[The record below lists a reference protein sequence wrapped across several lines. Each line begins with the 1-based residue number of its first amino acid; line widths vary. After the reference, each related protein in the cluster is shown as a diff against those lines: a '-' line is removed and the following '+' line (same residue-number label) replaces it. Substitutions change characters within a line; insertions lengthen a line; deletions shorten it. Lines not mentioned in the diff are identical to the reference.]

1 MTPSNNKHDS
11 NDKPPGSPP
20 WGGREIYRSVQSIG
34 LSSIG
39 GALVFYDFII
49 FVFLAPIIGKLFFPV
64 MASDWLLPVQ
74 SFGIF
79 AVGYLFRPLGG
90 IVLGHFGDLFGR
102 KRLFA
107 FSILLMSIATLGISV
122 LPTYQTIGIAAPLL
136 LVTFRSLQGIA
147 IGGEVPGAWTFICEH
162 IPRRHAGLAC
172 GLICSGLAFGILLA
186 SGVTAIFSALFTP
199 AEIEA
204 FVWRIPFLIGGFFGL
219 PALYVR
225 WCLKETP
232 VFSRMIESRTLVP
245 ELPLRAVL
253 RDHPKGVIISILLTW
268 VMSAGIV
275 VAALM
280 TATLLQMTYG
290 YSAEEALLATIVGTL
305 FVILGSVLAGV
316 MVDKIGAGNYLM
328 GGSLFFAMT
337 TFAFYAMA
345 GVSYGALY
353 VLYSVMGIAI
363 GLMAAVPYVMV
374 MVFPA
379 RVRVTGIS
387 FSYNISYAVFGGLA
401 PVFLAYL
408 VQMTPMAVAYYLL
421 FVSALGFGLGAYL
434 AVHTHMLEP
443 DFGDFEM
450 EHREDK
456 PAIPESAISFRL
468 R

>member
-1 MTPSNNKHDS
+1 MPPSKNEHDR
-11 NDKPPGSPP
+11 DDRPAAPPP
-20 WGGREIYRSVQSIG
+20 WGRREIYRSVQSIG

-49 FVFLAPIIGKLFFPV
+49 FVFLAPVIGKLFFP
-64 MASDWLLPVQ
+64 ATTSDWLPAVQ

-90 IVLGHFGDLFGR
+90 VVLGHFGDLFGR
-102 KRLFA
+102 RRLFA
-107 FSILLMSIATLGISV
+107 FSILLMSIATLGISA

-136 LVTFRSLQGIA
+136 LIALRCLQGIA
-147 IGGEVPGAWTFICEH
+147 IGGEVPGAWAFICEH

-172 GLICSGLAFGILLA
+172 GLICTGLAFGILLA
-186 SGVTAIFSALFTP
+186 SGVTGILNALFTS

-204 FVWRIPFLIGGFFGL
+204 FVWRIPFLIGGLFGL
-219 PALYVR
+219 PALYAR

-245 ELPLRAVL
+245 ELPLKAVL
-253 RDHPKGVIISILLTW
+253 RDHSASVVFSILLTW
-268 VMSAGIV
+268 AMSAGVV

-280 TATLLQMTYG
+280 TASLLQMAYG
-290 YSAEEALLATIVGTL
+290 YSAEDAMFATIVGTS
-305 FVILGSVLAGV
+305 FIILGSVLAGV

-328 GGSLFFAMT
+328 GGSLFFAMA

-345 GVSYGALY
+345 GISYGAMF
-353 VLYSVMGIAI
+353 VLYSVMGVAI

-401 PVFLAYL
+401 PIVLAYL
-408 VQMTPMAVAYYLL
+408 IHLTPMVVAYYLL
-421 FVSALGFGLGAYL
+421 FASVLGFGLGAYL
-434 AVHTHMLEP
+434 AVHPRMLDP
-443 DFGDFEM
+443 DFGDFDV
-450 EHREDK
+450 RRQEDETGY
-456 PAIPESAISFRL
+456 PASATSFRPQ
-468 R
+468 